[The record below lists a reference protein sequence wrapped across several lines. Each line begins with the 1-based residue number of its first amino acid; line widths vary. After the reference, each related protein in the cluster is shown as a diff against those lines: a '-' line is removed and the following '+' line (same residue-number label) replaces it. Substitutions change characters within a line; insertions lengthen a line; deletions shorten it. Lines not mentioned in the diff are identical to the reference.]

1 MKHIEQL
8 TEIGKELKKSFE
20 KLERLQRTFLSDLP
34 EDIQSKVQPIQKDI
48 ERTLKAFKRGDID
61 NINEI
66 QKRYANT
73 DSK

>member
-8 TEIGKELKKSFE
+8 NEIAKDLKKSFE
-20 KLERLQRTFLSDLP
+20 NLEQLQRSFLNDLP
-34 EDIQSKVQPIQKDI
+34 EDIKSKVQPIQKDI

-66 QKRYANT
+66 KKRYADTN
-73 DSK
+73 SK